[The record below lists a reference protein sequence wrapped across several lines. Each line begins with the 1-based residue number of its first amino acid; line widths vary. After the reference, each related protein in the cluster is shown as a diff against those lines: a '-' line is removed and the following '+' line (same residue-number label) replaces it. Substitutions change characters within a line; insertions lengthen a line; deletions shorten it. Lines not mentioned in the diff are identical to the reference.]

1 MKRKAVYA
9 GTFDPIT
16 NGHIDIIKRALKL
29 FDEVIVAV
37 SNGKH
42 KKPLF
47 TQVERVEMIKN
58 SLKNLENVKVEAF
71 SGLLVDYLKE
81 KEINIVIRGLRVI
94 SDFEYEFQLALL
106 NKKLSQNIEII
117 YLMPEEK
124 YLYISSSAV
133 KEIASYG
140 GDVSNFVSPFVAK
153 KLMAKYQ
160 DDWYLK
166 T

>member
-37 SNGKH
+37 ANGKH

-47 TQVERVEMIKN
+47 TQEERVEMIKN
-58 SLKNLENVKVEAF
+58 SIKNLKNVKVEAF

-94 SDFEYEFQLALL
+94 SDFEYEFQIALL
-106 NKKLSQNIEII
+106 NKKLSKNIEII
-117 YLMPEEK
+117 YLMPEER

-140 GDVSNFVSPFVAK
+140 GNIKNFVSSFVAK
-153 KLMAKYQ
+153 KLKDKYTENKQ
-160 DDWYLK
+160 
-166 T
+166 